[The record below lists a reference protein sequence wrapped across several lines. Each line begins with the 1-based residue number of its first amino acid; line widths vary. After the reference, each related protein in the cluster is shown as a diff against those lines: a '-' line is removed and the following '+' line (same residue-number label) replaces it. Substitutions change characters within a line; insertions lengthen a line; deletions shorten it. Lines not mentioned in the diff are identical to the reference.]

1 MNVLE
6 PIKASC
12 PTCGSSDVFYSC
24 HVTCCFNHVCNACRT
39 TFELAT
45 EETGRK
51 FDGVFVDIGER
62 DTSLPMAPCAVC
74 EKADVSQ
81 LSESGDL
88 VCSSCRALLSLRYE
102 KIVPDRKG

>member
-1 MNVLE
+1 MLLA
-6 PIKASC
+6 PILAKC
-12 PTCGSSDVFYSC
+12 PTCGSQDVFYSC
-24 HVTCCFNHVCNACRT
+24 HVTCCFNHVCNECRT

-45 EETGRK
+45 DASGDRYEGT
-51 FDGVFVDIGER
+51 FPDPGER

-74 EKADVSQ
+74 EKAEVYQ
-81 LSESGDL
+81 LPEGGNL